1 MTVSILRVRSTWQ
14 NWPGAPGVTD
24 FYSRDLIAANFVNDV
39 RSFFDAIKANLPSG
53 LQIQTSGVCD
63 IINEATGTLEGQD
76 STATPAVVQG
86 TNAGV
91 YAGPTGAVIRWTT
104 AGFVAGR
111 RVQGRTFLVPL
122 VGQSDTN
129 GTIISAVL
137 TTLQTAADGL
147 ITAGA
152 GDFVV
157 WSRPRQFSSGSA
169 HVVTGRVIPDLAAV
183 LRSRRT

>member
-1 MTVSILRVRSTWQ
+1 MTILRVRSTWQ

-24 FYSRDLIAANFVNDV
+24 FYSQDLIAANFVNDV
-39 RSFFDAIKANLPSG
+39 RAFFDAIKANLPSG
-53 LQIQTSGVCD
+53 LQVQTSGVCD
-63 IINEATGTLEGQD
+63 LINEVNGQLVGQD
-76 STATPAVVQG
+76 TTATPAVVQG

-91 YAGPTGAVIRWTT
+91 YSGASGAVIRWTT
-104 AGFVAGR
+104 GGFVAGR

-122 VGQSDTN
+122 VGQGDTN
-129 GTIISAVL
+129 GSIISAVL

-152 GDFVV
+152 GDMVV
-157 WSRPRQFSSGSA
+157 WSRPRQFIGGSS
-169 HVVTGRVIPDLAAV
+169 HIVTGRVVPDLAAV